1 MSKNLT
7 LTLIF
12 IAAATLSANSQATRV
27 PSKSP
32 KTELKIADK
41 FFAESYFYT
50 ASEYYK
56 DVVRQEPENRYA
68 TFWLAVS
75 LLQARDYEN
84 AEVFFAKFYSIK
96 PNEKTKLKTWERED
110 EVLFN
115 KGGYF
120 YGQVLHRNG
129 KYDEAIEYLNKFK
142 NKYQPKDENDNMKK
156 LADLEIA
163 GCEFAKQSKKAK
175 VKIKSAGTGINKS
188 YTEASPFGIGEDK
201 MYYSSMRVDGLT
213 SGDSLIFFEGNKS
226 KRDYAIYVSTKGGN
240 EWLRGKLVENEEINE
255 KGYTVGNGTFNQ
267 ALNRFYFTKCLE
279 VDDDRP
285 LCNLFVADYS
295 NGEFSNVQRI
305 PEPINEKEKSTS
317 TQPSV
322 RTSDDGMDIV
332 YFVSDRE
339 GGIGGLDI
347 WYFIRTQNGDFKG
360 PKLLKGPV
368 NTPGDE
374 ITPFFDDSTNT
385 LYFSSNGHPGFGG
398 FDVFKSTENA
408 DLGWGDVV
416 NVGSPINTGADDLY
430 YSRSTDQTQ
439 GYLVSNR
446 EGSVPLN
453 GIKTASDDIFY
464 WTNFKYAVQG
474 MVFKDGEDGG
484 GTLKGATFK
493 LYKKLDDGTKVLIGI
508 DSSGAVAAAKAAAG
522 GTGNSSSSGGGNAP
536 GSGTKNEP
544 KAGGKGDGYYFF
556 KLAPETDYVVEVER
570 PGYQSKFES
579 ITTKGLPDEDT
590 LQNNINVRKAVYVL
604 KGSVLELGT
613 STGVK
618 DANVTLIEVSPNGLE
633 KTVYYLK
640 SDPTF
645 VFDVDM
651 NKEYKLVTKK
661 DGYFANTT
669 ALSTKDLGTIDTL
682 RKDVSIDKLVLN
694 KEYTLQNVLYEF
706 GKATLTEN
714 SKLVLDNLYNILV
727 ENPTFVIE
735 LSAHT
740 DAIGKDADNQKLS
753 QARAQSCVDYL
764 ISKGIAKD
772 RMVAKGYGESKPKVP
787 NQTED
792 GKDDPAGRA
801 INRRTEFKI
810 LKG

>member
-1 MSKNLT
+1 MNKFFT
-7 LTLIF
+7 LTLIS
-12 IAAATLSANSQATRV
+12 TLAFASFAEAQTNRVNSKN
-27 PSKSP
+27 PN
-32 KTELKIADK
+32 TELKIADK
-41 FFAESYFYT
+41 FYAESFFYT

-56 DVVRQEPENRYA
+56 DVVRQNPENRYA
-68 TFWLAVS
+68 TFWLAMS

-96 PNEKTKLKTWERED
+96 PGEKTKLKVWEKED

-115 KGGYF
+115 KGGYY

-129 KYDEAIEYLNKFK
+129 KYDEAIEYLNKFRS
-142 NKYQPKDENDNMKK
+142 KYQPVDENDRFKK

-163 GCEFAKQSKKAK
+163 GCEFAKTSKKAK
-175 VKIKSAGTGINKS
+175 VKITSAGIGINKS

-201 MYYSSMRVDGLT
+201 LYYSSMRVDGLS
-213 SGDSLIFFEGNKS
+213 SGDSLIFFEGTKS
-226 KRDYAIYVSTKGGN
+226 KRDYAIYSSTKGGN
-240 EWLRGKLVENEEINE
+240 EWMKGKLVENEEINE
-255 KGYTVGNGTFNQ
+255 KGYTVGNGTFNK
-267 ALNRFYFTKCLE
+267 AANRFYFTKCLE

-285 LCNLFVADYS
+285 LCNLFVADY
-295 NGEFSNVQRI
+295 NEAQFSNVTRI

-339 GGIGGLDI
+339 GGNGGMDI

-360 PKLLKGPV
+360 PKILKGPA

-374 ITPFFDDSTNT
+374 VTPFFDDSTKT

-398 FDVFKSTENA
+398 FDVFKSSETA

-493 LYKKLDDGTKVLIGI
+493 LYRKLEDGTKVLVGI
-508 DSSGAVAAAKAAAG
+508 DSTGAVAAANAA
-522 GTGNSSSSGGGNAP
+522 NPSGSNTNVSGSKP
-536 GSGTKNEP
+536 G
-544 KAGGKGDGYYFF
+544 ALGKGDGSYFF

-570 PGYQSKFES
+570 PGFQTKAES
-579 ITTKGLPDEDT
+579 ISTKGLPDEDT
-590 LQNNINVRKAVYVL
+590 IQNNLNVRKAVYVV
-604 KGSVLELGT
+604 KGSINELGT
-613 STGVK
+613 NAPISGAT
-618 DANVTLIEVSPNGLE
+618 VTLFEIYPNGME
-633 KTVYYLK
+633 KTVYYMN
-640 SDPTF
+640 STPYYT
-645 VFDVDM
+645 FDVDM
-651 NKEYKLVTKK
+651 NKEYKIVTKK
-661 DGYFANTT
+661 EGYFAVTT
-669 ALSTKDLGTIDTL
+669 PLSTKDLGTIDTI
-682 RKDVSIDKLVLN
+682 RKDITIDKLVLN

-714 SKLVLDNLYNILV
+714 SKTVLDNLYGILV
-727 ENPTFVIE
+727 ENGTFVIE

-740 DAIGKDADNQKLS
+740 DAIGKDADNLRLS

-772 RMVAKGYGESKPKVP
+772 RMVPKGYGESKPKVP
-787 NQTED
+787 NQTEE